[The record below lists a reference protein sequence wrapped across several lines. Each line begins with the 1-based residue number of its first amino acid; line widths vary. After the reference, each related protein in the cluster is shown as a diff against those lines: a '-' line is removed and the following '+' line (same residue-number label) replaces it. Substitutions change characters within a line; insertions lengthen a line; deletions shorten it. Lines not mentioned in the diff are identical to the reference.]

1 MRLQKIRLTKNL
13 IREIRMKLNVCF
25 KNGSSKEFL
34 IESYY
39 ISDNDIC
46 LYMQRDGRDCGMI
59 NLCEVR
65 YFFAEDI
72 GN

>member
-1 MRLQKIRLTKNL
+1 
-13 IREIRMKLNVCF
+13 MKLNVCF

-46 LYMQRDGRDCGMI
+46 LYMQREGRDCGMI

-72 GN
+72 RN